1 MCRLALALPIS
12 LVLLACTQTV
22 EQQTTTTG
30 PEVEAIRAWFEQY
43 NAAINA
49 GDLEGWMT
57 FVADDAVVLP
67 PDELPISGMDEL
79 RPRYEAVFS
88 TYAFQFTPRLDEVV
102 VAGDLA
108 VLRAF
113 YEETLTVK
121 GEGETMEFSG
131 LWLMILRKQSDGS
144 WKLWRNMWSVI
155 PPPPPQTM

>member
-1 MCRLALALPIS
+1 MRRLALAALIS
-12 LVLLACTQTV
+12 MLFLACTQAV
-22 EQQTTTTG
+22 EQQATTTG
-30 PEVEAIRAWFEQY
+30 PDVEAITAWFEQY
-43 NAAINA
+43 NAAVNS
-49 GDLEGWMT
+49 GDLEGWMAL
-57 FVADDAVVLP
+57 VADDAVVLP

-79 RPRYEAVFS
+79 RPLYEAVFG

-113 YEETLTVK
+113 YEETLTVR

-131 LWLMILRKQSDGS
+131 LWLMILRKQSDDS